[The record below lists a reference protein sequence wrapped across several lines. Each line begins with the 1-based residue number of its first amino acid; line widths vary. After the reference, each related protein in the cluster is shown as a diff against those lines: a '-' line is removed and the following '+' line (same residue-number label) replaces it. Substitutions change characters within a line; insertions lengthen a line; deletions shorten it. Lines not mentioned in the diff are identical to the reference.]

1 MNLKTNS
8 RKLFLYKI
16 ISLLCLFLIFIPSD
30 KFSLPY
36 IVFVLALL
44 IGNISNLIFSS
55 DVFFSL
61 ISIIGFIMIF
71 IKKKYVT
78 LAGYLLASLNF
89 SILIY
94 HVDFNKLD
102 FWFWIPLLLFIVTS
116 VYVIVLKFNNT

>member
-55 DVFFSL
+55 DLFFSL

-94 HVDFNKLD
+94 YVDFNKLD

>member
-94 HVDFNKLD
+94 YVDFNKLD